1 VRLQQLDMNEREIL
15 SLSEMNPTFE
25 SLLTRFLNYVLLDKG
40 LSNNTYLAYRNDLRH
55 YLSFLHD
62 HGIRDISQSGTEDVR
77 SFIVLMS
84 ELGVASSTIVRNIT
98 SIRMF
103 YRYLLMEEVVEK
115 DPAENVEIPK
125 KERKLPV
132 VLEIQEVEALLDQI
146 DLSDPKGI
154 RDRAML
160 EFLYATGIRVS
171 ELIGLTQSD
180 LMEGEGF
187 VRVFG
192 KGSKERIVPV
202 GDVAVNF
209 VKLYR
214 REVRP
219 SLARKKFGGDVL
231 FLSMRGRPLTRV
243 AVWKILKEYVRKAG
257 IQKNVSPHTLRHSF
271 ATHLLEGGADLRS
284 VQEMLG
290 HVDISTTQIYTHLD
304 REYLKEVIQTF
315 HPREQKGFLKT

>member
-15 SLSEMNPTFE
+15 SLSKINPTFE

-40 LSNNTYLAYRNDLRH
+40 LSNNTYLAYQNDLRH

-62 HGIRDISQSGTEDVR
+62 HGIRDISQSRTEDVR

-98 SIRMF
+98 SVRMF
-103 YRYLLMEEVVEK
+103 YRYLLMEEVMEK

-146 DLSDPKGI
+146 DLSEPKGI

-160 EFLYATGIRVS
+160 EFLYATGVRVS

-209 VKLYR
+209 VKRYC

-219 SLARKKFGGDVL
+219 SLTRKKFGGDIL